1 VPDLQP
7 DPQPNPP
14 SRPNRLLG
22 RVLHADEHP
31 EVRDDVLLL
40 TVARLVANG
49 TLRYTA
55 PFLPA
60 IGRGLGVP
68 LTSLGVAVTA
78 GELAG
83 LTAPLAGR
91 RVDRT
96 APRTA
101 MTVALALVALG
112 ALVAGVSPGVG
123 ALAVGLFLV
132 SAGKVA
138 YDVTL
143 STWIADRVPF
153 ERRGTVVGITE
164 LSWAG
169 GMLLA
174 VPLLGVVVALSSWR
188 WGYGVAAAAMGVTAI
203 AVFRRVRAAAPAHH
217 RDGDQVRAA
226 VPRLPA
232 AAWRAIAGLG
242 CLMGA
247 STAAFVTFGSWLE
260 DVHGF
265 GALGLGGV
273 ALLLGLGE
281 LASSASTIRFTDR
294 WGKSRSVR
302 LGAGVMVPAA
312 LVVAAFGGSLVLGLG
327 GLLVFIMG
335 FEFAIVSFLPLISEL
350 RPSAR
355 AATIGLAL
363 AVGTLGR
370 GLVAIPATWLYDRHG
385 MGASMALGG
394 ALALL
399 VMASLI
405 GRRG

>member
-1 VPDLQP
+1 VPDRH
-7 DPQPNPP
+7 PNGASRP
-14 SRPNRLLG
+14 SRLVDRF
-22 RVLHADEHP
+22 LHADEHP
-31 EVRDDVLLL
+31 EVRNDVVLL

-83 LTAPLAGR
+83 LTAPFTGR

-96 APRTA
+96 SPRVA
-101 MTVALALVALG
+101 MTVALAVVALG
-112 ALVAGVSPGVG
+112 ALAAGLSPGVG
-123 ALAVGLFLV
+123 ALAAALFLV
-132 SAGKVA
+132 AAGKVA

-153 ERRGTVVGITE
+153 DRRGTVVGITE

-174 VPLLGVVVALSSWR
+174 VPLLGLVVAVSSWR
-188 WGYGVAAAAMGVTAI
+188 WGYGVAAAAMASTAI
-203 AVFRRVRAAAPAHH
+203 AVFRRVHVAAPVLPRRTQEAPA
-217 RDGDQVRAA
+217 V
-226 VPRLPA
+226 VPRLSP
-232 AAWRAIAGLG
+232 AAWRVIAGLG

-294 WGKSRSVR
+294 LGKARSVR
-302 LGAGVMVPAA
+302 LGAGMMVPAA
-312 LVVAAFGGSLVLGLG
+312 LVVVAFGSTLALGLG
-327 GLLVFIMG
+327 GLLVFIVG
-335 FEFAIVSFLPLISEL
+335 FEFAIVSLLPLISEL

-370 GLVAIPATWLYDRHG
+370 GMVAIPATWLYDRHG
-385 MGASMALGG
+385 MGASMALGSV
-394 ALALL
+394 LALL